1 MRKKASI
8 ISLFNGPLCSS
19 LRVAEH
25 VWGQGP
31 LISEYPAEA
40 LTIKNLDDSMALLAS
55 EDGQERFETKVR
67 SWMKNITD
75 LLQEGEQLRLETD
88 GQGPQD
94 EIEFWKAKA
103 AHLTLVVD
111 EMMAPP
117 TKMTLPRQSVFEAYL
132 STRSRVGKYFAPRD
146 VEILRSVSHPNIISL
161 EDIMMLG

>member
-1 MRKKASI
+1 MYVV
-8 ISLFNGPLCSS
+8 FSS

-88 GQGPQD
+88 GQGPQE

-117 TKMTLPRQSVFEAYL
+117 TKMTLVTLRAAKCKLLKAEFGTATEIRDSCKD
-132 STRSRVGKYFAPRD
+132 TVGCG
-146 VEILRSVSHPNIISL
+146 
-161 EDIMMLG
+161 IMI